1 MKTLNLTKEE
11 LTELC
16 FALLNDKSK
25 RTKTAQKNFEKGRRK
40 LLNELKQVENA

>member
-1 MKTLNLTKEE
+1 MRTLKLTKAE

-16 FALLNDKSK
+16 FALLNDKLK

-40 LLNELKQVENA
+40 LLNELKELENA